1 MVHRR
6 LVVLVDPFAKDD
18 ERVTDEQMGDV
29 FGQGVVDTW
38 IVSGKSKPLN
48 PSDAENSLACDR
60 LTVIKQPLV
69 NRLVHRTVDIVIM
82 ILISRVGRDVSIHR
96 VVPRFRDPEL
106 VVLERLPKV

>member
-18 ERVTDEQMGDV
+18 QRVTDEQMGDV

-82 ILISRVGRDVSIHR
+82 ILISRV
-96 VVPRFRDPEL
+96 
-106 VVLERLPKV
+106 